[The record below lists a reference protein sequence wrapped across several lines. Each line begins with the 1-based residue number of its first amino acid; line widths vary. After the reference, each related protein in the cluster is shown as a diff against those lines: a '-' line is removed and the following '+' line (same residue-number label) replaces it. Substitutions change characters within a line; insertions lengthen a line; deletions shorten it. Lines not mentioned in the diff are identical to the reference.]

1 MNTAAFKKEVDTYLP
16 LLSEKQQ
23 VLVLEMIK
31 GLLQVDSN
39 AQRISK
45 EQYNQE
51 ILDAVARVE
60 SDDFVDHQEALKR
73 LSKW

>member
-31 GLLQVDSN
+31 GLLQLDSN

-51 ILDAVARVE
+51 ILEAVARIE
-60 SDDFVDHQEALKR
+60 SGDFVNHQEALKR

>member
-1 MNTAAFKKEVDTYLP
+1 MNTVAFKKEVDTYLP
-16 LLSEKQQ
+16 LLSEKQR
-23 VLVLEMIK
+23 VLVLDMIK
-31 GLLQVDSN
+31 GLLQVDGA

-51 ILDAVARVE
+51 IDAAVARIE
-60 SDDFVDHQEALKR
+60 SGDFIDHEDAIKV

>member
-51 ILDAVARVE
+51 VLEAVARIE
-60 SDDFVDHQEALKR
+60 RGDFVDHQEALKR

>member
-1 MNTAAFKKEVDTYLP
+1 MRTAAFKKEVDTYLP

-51 ILDAVARVE
+51 ILDAVARIE
-60 SDDFVDHQEALKR
+60 SGDFVDHQEALKR

>member
-60 SDDFVDHQEALKR
+60 SGDFVDHQEALKR

>member
-51 ILDAVARVE
+51 ILDAVARIE
-60 SDDFVDHQEALKR
+60 SGDFVDHQEALKR

>member
-31 GLLQVDSN
+31 GLLQLDSD

-51 ILDAVARVE
+51 ILEAVARIE
-60 SDDFVDHQEALKR
+60 SGDFVNHQEALKR

>member
-51 ILDAVARVE
+51 ILEAVARIE
-60 SDDFVDHQEALKR
+60 SGDFVDHQEALKR